1 MFLEYK
7 ARSDSTMRS
16 LFKEKEINMSP
27 DDTWYLQLVFTDPK
41 YQGKGNIFTTFL
53 TGQNSAENSMS
64 FGKG

>member
-1 MFLEYK
+1 
-7 ARSDSTMRS
+7 MRS